1 MSRPHHNDHNQQYR
15 GQKQGRPDGQGNG
28 HNQPKQQRI
37 PGMTE
42 CVGCGRRDFETP
54 MVRTRRGPHLC
65 AHCITDAWDQFQ
77 SGAWTAAG
85 TVTLDPTP
93 RLDFLNR

>member
-1 MSRPHHNDHNQQYR
+1 MSRPHQNNQQNR
-15 GQKQGRPDGQGNG
+15 GQQQQGRSNGQGNG
-28 HNQPKQQRI
+28 QNQAKQPHA
-37 PGMTE
+37 PGMME

-54 MVRTRRGPHLC
+54 MVKTRRGPHLC
-65 AHCITDAWDQFQ
+65 AHCITDAWDQLQ
-77 SGAWTAAG
+77 SGAWAAG